1 MLQSKHGGRTGTG
14 LAHLAVKMNLM
25 VQCLTEGIISQL
37 RETVAQQEK
46 RIQMLEKKVSCLC
59 WLVWLQKMQLTT

>member
-25 VQCLTEGIISQL
+25 VQNDV
-37 RETVAQQEK
+37 TVFD
-46 RIQMLEKKVSCLC
+46 
-59 WLVWLQKMQLTT
+59 